1 MIGKL
6 AQIVG
11 LPNWAIKIGLAV
23 LAALLLVWAY
33 TAWRDRVIDDYESK
47 VQADVVTATDSAQG
61 KADAQLDQA
70 VADSL
75 QQMEQDRRDI
85 ENARQENRSPLDALF
100 D

>member
-6 AQIVG
+6 AQMVG
-11 LPNWAIKIGLAV
+11 LPNWAVKIGLAV
-23 LAALLLVWAY
+23 LAAFLLLWAY
-33 TAWRDRVIDDYESK
+33 TAWRDRVIDQYEASLQTH
-47 VQADVVTATDSAQG
+47 VATATDSAKA

-70 VADSL
+70 AANSL